1 METSWKEK
9 YDKYKK
15 KYLQEAGKL
24 TFSDCKKYS
33 TNCISPRILLKS
45 TKENKLVS
53 LESASTQF
61 SPLQEQTIQSF
72 IKNFLPYVKYNG
84 KFIGNVETD
93 LQVMGAG
100 TFGVTIYAHDLL
112 IKIIKLYEPNDSQA
126 NITSNLKL
134 NASEISVLH
143 DLMSIQ
149 TPKNNIMPNYYG
161 YVSTNKDFPQY
172 VQRGS
177 SRKYGSFHVSIP
189 AKDAL
194 ITFDTPLVDFPIDNK
209 LLFVFQHKATM
220 SATDFFKNN
229 TDVFHV
235 ADFIVSMIFKL
246 HELHMKSNYIHQD
259 LKLDNLVYDKKLDQF
274 QIIDFGLSVKFTPK
288 QNYILASGGTPPYFQ
303 LTTFQKYRSFYYDW
317 FCLYLMILSI
327 FQVARPAIVRNTVA
341 FQFYNLPSEFS
352 SLNNVVIN
360 EYGKTVEEQQKI
372 RDLHHNLISKQFTK
386 SQYFWTFYDILN
398 LLFESK
404 LRQPMSNILPKYSN
418 SIIHDIDGNRISI
431 NIPDQTTYEDV
442 LFLLIRQDLTN
453 IKKIFNIIPKITP
466 IVKPQIDQKQKQ
478 EEQVRQQLEQ
488 QRKQQEELLR
498 KQQLEKLEQQRKQEE
513 QIRQQQEE
521 LQRKRELE
529 KLEQQRVQKEQLQ
542 KQQLELQR
550 KQQEEIQR
558 KQQDEQQRVQKEQ
571 LQKQQIQIPPSPIK
585 IQPRVINV
593 KPKQEV
599 KQIDTQ
605 KMASI
610 NKIQQLR
617 QPIQMERQ
625 IINPEILERQERMRR
640 REEELNKLMKR

>member
-9 YDKYKK
+9 YEKYKN

-33 TNCISPRILLKS
+33 TRCISPRILLKS

-84 KFIGNVETD
+84 KSIGNVETD

-126 NITSNLKL
+126 TITSNLKL
-134 NASEISVLH
+134 NATEISVLH
-143 DLMSIQ
+143 DIMSIQ
-149 TPKNNIMPNYYG
+149 TQKNNIMPNYYG

-172 VQRGS
+172 VQSGS
-177 SRKYGSFHVSIP
+177 NRKYGSFHVSIP

-220 SATDFFKNN
+220 SAADFFKNN
-229 TDVFHV
+229 TDVFPV

-317 FCLYLMILSI
+317 FCLYLMILTI
-327 FQVARPAIVRNTVA
+327 FQVARPARVRNTVA
-341 FQFYNLPSEFS
+341 FEFFNLPSEFS

-372 RDLHHNLISKQFTK
+372 RDLHHNLISKQLAK

-466 IVKPQIDQKQKQ
+466 LVKPQIDQKQKQ

-498 KQQLEKLEQQRKQEE
+498 KQQLEKLEQQRKQ
-513 QIRQQQEE
+513 QEE

-529 KLEQQRVQKEQLQ
+529 KLEQQQVQKEQLQ
-542 KQQLELQR
+542 KQQLEIQR
-550 KQQEEIQR
+550 KQQEEVQR
-558 KQQDEQQRVQKEQ
+558 KQQEQQIQIP
-571 LQKQQIQIPPSPIK
+571 KQQIQIPPSPIK

-593 KPKQEV
+593 KPKQETQKV

-617 QPIQMERQ
+617 QPLQMERQ

-640 REEELNKLMKR
+640 REEELNKILRQK